1 MTKKTIKKT
10 IIPIIF
16 TLLTI
21 ISCNI
26 VSAASIADKPD
37 YTPAPLGDEW
47 TLVDHSMEEIPYES
61 LTETDYIYVDA
72 DGDGRIG
79 ISDATCMQRLLCE
92 NETKNGTDYDVNHD
106 GDFNIID
113 VSCLQQVICEY
124 V

>member
-1 MTKKTIKKT
+1 MTKKT

-26 VSAASIADKPD
+26 VSAAHIADKPD
-37 YTPAPLGDEW
+37 YTTAPLGDEW
-47 TLVDHSMEEIPYES
+47 TLIDRSLEEIPYES
-61 LTETDYIYVDA
+61 LTENDYIYVDA

-79 ISDATCMQRLLCE
+79 ISDATCMQKLLCE
-92 NETKNGTDYDVNHD
+92 SENETRNDIDYDVNHD
-106 GDFNIID
+106 GVFNIID
-113 VSCLQQVICEY
+113 VSRLQQVICEY

>member
-26 VSAASIADKPD
+26 VSAASIADKPN
-37 YTPAPLGDEW
+37 YTPAPLGEEW
-47 TLVDHSMEEIPYES
+47 TLIDHSMEEIPYES

-79 ISDATCMQRLLCE
+79 ISDATCMQKLLCE
-92 NETKNGTDYDVNHD
+92 TETKNDLDYDVNHD
-106 GDFNIID
+106 GNFNIID
-113 VSCLQQVICEY
+113 VSCLQKIICEY
-124 V
+124 M